1 MEYSDLSET
10 LLVSVSKRVEELF
23 SRSRG
28 FQSRSDLL
36 ILVRP
41 EQEAICVFT
50 LCTLPKQKASV
61 AKCVCVWVLS
71 VPYNPEMDSPW
82 NHSRMSPNIFRDV

>member
-10 LLVSVSKRVEELF
+10 LLVSVSKRVAELF

-50 LCTLPKQKASV
+50 HCTLPKQKASV
-61 AKCVCVWVLS
+61 AKCAWGVLS